1 MKLFQPVILTCCL
14 SAIFA
19 VSYATTVQAAA
30 SAQADNA
37 AVSAAQL
44 QASVNL
50 RKNWQGLTRDIAFP
64 ARWVP
69 DSHVFYYRKTV
80 AGGFAFIKENADSGV
95 KSAAFDQA
103 LVAKGMTTA
112 IGAKITEWQL
122 PFDDF
127 WYQDDGIR
135 FYLNYEPWHCSLT
148 EPSCAAV
155 ADPSRP
161 IADGE
166 VRDLR
171 VPADNPLR
179 PSPDGKFSAH
189 VRDNNLELL
198 DSAGKQRLLSQ
209 DGSAAQ
215 FYDAESLQWSPDSRY
230 LLALKVTPGQAR
242 YVTRVLSSPDDQLQP
257 KTIEQ
262 LYPKP
267 GDVIDVEQP
276 ILFDTKTGKQ
286 LAIARDSF
294 PNGYL
299 LENLHWRSDSQS
311 FAFTYTERGHQRSK
325 LIEVDVVTGQPRTV
339 VDEQTDTFIDQWGGS
354 YAHEVNGLGNEIIWL
369 SEREGWAQLYLI
381 DGASGKVK
389 HKITHGEWPVRN
401 VVHVDD
407 AKRQIWFAASGV
419 NAGEDPYFIHYYRI
433 NFDGSDLTALT
444 SAPANHHVSFSSDMQ
459 YFVDSYSRVDLPN
472 VMTLNHADGRQIRT
486 VAKGDISLLT
496 QAGFK
501 APKVFVAKGRDGKS
515 DIWGLIVKPQN
526 FDPNKRYP
534 VIENIYAGPH
544 DSFVPKDFWPFGYH
558 SGGDK
563 VIGMQALADL
573 GFIVVQMDGMGTKNR
588 SKAFHDVAWK
598 NLGDSGFADRILWHQ
613 AVAKK
618 YPWYDIADGVGIY
631 GASAGGQSTL
641 SALLFHPEFY
651 TVGVAYAGCY
661 DNRMDKM
668 SWNEQWM
675 GWPVDDSYLRASA
688 VVNAAKLQGKL
699 LIIFGEQDSNVD
711 PSSSLQL
718 VNALIK
724 ADKDFDLLQVPGGE
738 HSVGRS
744 TGPIDYV
751 QRRQF
756 MFFVEQ
762 LKQRKTPNWNVAP

>member
-1 MKLFQPVILTCCL
+1 MTTYNKMKLSTSVLLTCCFT
-14 SAIFA
+14 AFFA
-19 VSYATTVQAAA
+19 PIAHAK
-30 SAQADNA
+30 
-37 AVSAAQL
+37 VSAEQI
-44 QASVNL
+44 QASVDL

-69 DSHVFYYRKTV
+69 DTHEFYYRKTV
-80 AGGFAFIKENADSGV
+80 AGGFAFIKENADSDT
-95 KSAAFDQA
+95 KAAAFDQT

-112 IGAKITEWQL
+112 LGETIIALQL

-127 WYQDDGIR
+127 WYEGDGIS
-135 FYLNYEPWHCSLT
+135 FYLHYAPWHCSLSA
-148 EPSCAAV
+148 PSCNAV

-166 VRDLR
+166 VRDMR
-171 VPADNPLR
+171 VPAANPLR
-179 PSPDGKFSAH
+179 PAPNAKFSAH
-189 VRDNNLELL
+189 VKDNNIELL
-198 DSAGKQRLLSQ
+198 GSDGRQLLLSQ
-209 DGSAAQ
+209 DGTEDN
-215 FYDAESLQWSPDSRY
+215 FYDAESIQWSPDSRFVV
-230 LLALKVTPGQAR
+230 ALKVTPGYAR

-257 KTIEQ
+257 KVIKQ

-267 GDVIDVEQP
+267 GDVMDVEQP
-276 ILFDTKTGKQ
+276 VLFEVNSGKQ
-286 LAIARDSF
+286 VAIDRALF
-294 PNGYL
+294 ANGYL
-299 LENLHWRSDSQS
+299 LENLHWRRDSKS
-311 FAFTYTERGHQRSK
+311 FAFTYTERGHQRAK
-325 LIEVDVVTGQPRTV
+325 LIEVSVETAKPRTV
-339 VDEQTDTFIDQWGGS
+339 VDEQTDTFINQWGGS
-354 YAHEVNGLGNEIIWL
+354 YAHEVHGLGNEIIWL
-369 SEREGWAQLYLI
+369 SERDGWAHLYLM
-381 DGASGKVK
+381 DGASGQVK
-389 HKITHGEWPVRN
+389 HKITEGAWPVRN
-401 VVHVDD
+401 VLHVDD
-407 AKRQIWFAASGV
+407 DKRQIWFAASGV
-419 NAGEDPYFIHYYRI
+419 NAGEDPYFVHYYRI
-433 NFDGSDLTALT
+433 NFDGSGLTALT
-444 SAPANHHVSFSSDMQ
+444 KAPANHHLSFSSDMQ

-472 VMTLNHADGRQIRT
+472 VMTLNHADGQLIRT

-496 QAGFK
+496 LAGFK
-501 APKVFVAKGRDGKS
+501 APQVFVAKGRDGKS

-598 NLGDSGFADRILWHQ
+598 NLGDSGFPDRMLWHQ
-613 AVAKK
+613 AAAKK
-618 YPWYDIADGVGIY
+618 YSWYDIDNGVGIY

-641 SALLFHPEFY
+641 SALLFHPDFY
-651 TVGVAYAGCY
+651 KVGVAYAGCY

-688 VVNAAKLQGKL
+688 VVNAAKLQGQL
-699 LIIFGEQDSNVD
+699 MIIYGEQDSNVD

-724 ADKDFDLLQVPGGE
+724 ANKDFDLLAVPGGE

-756 MFFVEQ
+756 MFFIEHLTQVR
-762 LKQRKTPNWNVAP
+762 LPNWNTTQ

>member
-1 MKLFQPVILTCCL
+1 MKALETDTSI
-14 SAIFA
+14 
-19 VSYATTVQAAA
+19 
-30 SAQADNA
+30 
-37 AVSAAQL
+37 SAAQL
-44 QASVNL
+44 QASVDL

-69 DSHVFYYRKTV
+69 DSHEFYYRKTV
-80 AGGFAFIKENADSGV
+80 LGGFAFIKENADSGA
-95 KSAAFDQA
+95 KAAAFDQT
-103 LVAKGMTTA
+103 LVAKGMTSATGEAVTA
-112 IGAKITEWQL
+112 WQL

-127 WYQDDGIR
+127 WYEADGIG
-135 FYLNYEPWHCSLT
+135 FYLHYEPWHCSLT
-148 EPSCAAV
+148 NASCAAV
-155 ADPSRP
+155 TDNSRP

-171 VPADNPLR
+171 VAADNPLR
-179 PSPDGKFSAH
+179 PSPNGKFKAH
-189 VRDNNLELL
+189 IQAHNVELL
-198 DSAGKQRLLSQ
+198 DSNGHPQLLSQ
-209 DGSAAQ
+209 DGSAVQ
-215 FYDAESLQWSPDSRY
+215 FYDAQTLQWSPDSRY
-230 LLALKVTPGQAR
+230 LLALKVTPGEAR
-242 YVTRVLSSPDDQLQP
+242 YVTRVLSSPDEQLQP
-257 KTIEQ
+257 KVIKQ

-276 ILFDTKTGKQ
+276 VLFDTETGKQ
-286 LAIARDSF
+286 TFIPRDSF

-299 LENLHWRSDSQS
+299 LENLHWRQDSQI

-325 LIEVDVVTGQPRTV
+325 LIEVNVSSGKPRTV
-339 VDEQTDTFIDQWGGS
+339 VDEQTDTFINQWGGS
-354 YAHEVNGLGNEIIWL
+354 YAHEVNGVGSEIIWL
-369 SEREGWAQLYLI
+369 SERDGWAQLYLL
-381 DGASGKVK
+381 DGASGQVK
-389 HKITHGEWPVRN
+389 NKITGGAWPVRE

-407 AKRQIWFAASGV
+407 AKRKIWFAASGV
-419 NAGEDPYFIHYYRI
+419 NQGEDPYFIHYYRI
-433 NFDGSDLTALT
+433 NFDGTGLTALT
-444 SAPANHHVSFSSDMQ
+444 SVPANHHLSFSSDMQ

-472 VMTLNHADGRQIRT
+472 VMTLNHADGRPVRT

-496 QAGFK
+496 KAGFK
-501 APKVFVAKGRDGKS
+501 APEVFVAKGRDAKS
-515 DIWGLIVKPQN
+515 DIWGIIVKPQN
-526 FDPNKRYP
+526 FDPNKRYQ

-563 VIGMQALADL
+563 VIGMQALANL

-598 NLGDSGFADRILWHQ
+598 NLGDSGFPDRILWHK
-613 AVAKK
+613 AAAKK
-618 YPWYDIADGVGIY
+618 YPWYDIDKGVGIY

-641 SALLFHPEFY
+641 SALLFHPDFY

-688 VVNAAKLQGKL
+688 VVNANKLQGKL

-718 VNALIK
+718 VNALIN
-724 ADKDFDLLQVPGGE
+724 ADKDFDLLEVPGGE

-762 LKQRKTPNWNVAP
+762 LQQGHTPNGNAALSP